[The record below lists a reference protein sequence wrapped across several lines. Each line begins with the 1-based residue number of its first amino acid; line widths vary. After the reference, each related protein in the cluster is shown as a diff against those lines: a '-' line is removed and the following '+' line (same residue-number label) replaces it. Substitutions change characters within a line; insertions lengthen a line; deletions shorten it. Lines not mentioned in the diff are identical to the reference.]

1 MVDRNARGVTTF
13 MPVNAAFCSGSLYLL
28 QLLQMFEAVWGALYM
43 DRGNVEAV
51 YELYCKLCPL
61 VL

>member
-1 MVDRNARGVTTF
+1 MQLF
-13 MPVNAAFCSGSLYLL
+13 SSGSLHLL
-28 QLLQMFEAVWGALYM
+28 QLMQMFEAVWGALYM